1 MQLPRTHEIVANS
14 LVWGSLRLTL
24 PFAGVRNV
32 AKFLRALRRIVLLDA
47 GPRRLVRMEERPSI
61 DSSLMEDPQWALA
74 AQQSVKYEQS
84 RKASLETMAE
94 QQRLMKAEEELA
106 KKDRSPFVPDIL
118 YKPIHHPERIFENCA
133 FKSAFGGVAGMGF
146 GFMLGVFFASTAYDA
161 QIVEGT
167 GTTYQ
172 KVIEGFKAT
181 GRQGW
186 SSAKNF
192 GMVSVVF
199 AGTECLIEKHRA
211 KSDRYN
217 GASAGCIFLTY
228 LISLFHLLPFFF
240 SSISNSNPILFS
252 TLLLYS
258 QPFPTFSSIL

>member
-1 MQLPRTHEIVANS
+1 MTESGDGALVEDPLWS
-14 LVWGSLRLTL
+14 LAIHQAAVY
-24 PFAGVRNV
+24 
-32 AKFLRALRRIVLLDA
+32 
-47 GPRRLVRMEERPSI
+47 EEARK
-61 DSSLMEDPQWALA
+61 SSLHKL
-74 AQQSVKYEQS
+74 
-84 RKASLETMAE
+84 AE

-106 KKDRSPFVPDIL
+106 NKDRPAYMPDFL

-133 FKSAFGGVAGMGF
+133 FKSAFGGVAGLGF

-172 KVIEGFKAT
+172 KVIDGFKAT
-181 GRQGW
+181 GRQGV

-199 AGTECLIEKHRA
+199 AGTECIIEKHRA

-217 GASAGCIFLTY
+217 GAYSGCVTGAAFSARAGPKAAAVGCAGFAA
-228 LISLFHLLPFFF
+228 F
-240 SSISNSNPILFS
+240 SVAIDW
-252 TLLLYS
+252 LLLS
-258 QPFPTFSSIL
+258 H